1 MVKYEI
7 KEWTDDSSDNPLRD
21 GKELF
26 AIRFELK
33 EDCYAEVWAIH
44 THPFFYSNKTPPLSE
59 KIASEEIDA
68 GSTTLIVDI
77 DNYVNRHYDLAVLV
91 YTRET
96 GNTVGECYDN
106 HADELSG
113 MMMVVKEEW

>member
-7 KEWTDDSSDNPLRD
+7 KEWNDDSDLKRAD
-21 GKELF
+21 KAQF

-33 EDCYAEVWAIH
+33 EDCYAEVWAMH
-44 THPFFYSNKTPPLSE
+44 SYPFFYSRTPALSE

-77 DNYVNRHYDLAVLV
+77 GNYVNRHYDIAVLV

-96 GNTVGECYDN
+96 GNTIAQNYDN
-106 HADELSG
+106 PADELEG
-113 MMMVVKEEW
+113 MMLVVREE